1 MCHIS
6 LKLLHLDIP
15 SFLKMI
21 VLYCNIFAALDI
33 GFNVFVKLAY
43 KHESVAS

>member
-1 MCHIS
+1 
-6 LKLLHLDIP
+6 
-15 SFLKMI
+15 MI

-33 GFNVFVKLAY
+33 RLNVFVKLAY